1 MDRPEMTCSTCFFW
15 LHDPEHPRGWGACI
29 KTTTDADGRPEYPLS
44 QAHAIGEG
52 AAAELWTA
60 PEFGC
65 RQWVKG

>member
-29 KTTTDADGRPEYPLS
+29 KTTAHDGEPEYPRSL
-44 QAHAIGEG
+44 AHAVASGT
-52 AAAELWTA
+52 AELLTA

-65 RQWVKG
+65 VQWVKG